1 MLWRNISCKEKTSLS
16 HVRLAYWLAWAMIGA
31 LAFLIMEIEVPIIP
45 GFDYLKMDF
54 SDSLVAL
61 STLVFGPL
69 GGTMIALFKSL
80 LSLFISGFNPIS
92 MIGQL
97 AAFLASLAY
106 ILPFYFIS
114 KKHEDKAKYQIFG
127 LIVGTLALT
136 VVNVISKL
144 FRLTPMY
151 ISLMGFKLNSSLLT
165 YVVSAIIPFNLIKG
179 LINSIVV
186 LILAKTL
193 LPVLEKFV
201 KRNF

>member
-1 MLWRNISCKEKTSLS
+1 
-16 HVRLAYWLAWAMIGA
+16 
-31 LAFLIMEIEVPIIP
+31 
-45 GFDYLKMDF
+45 
-54 SDSLVAL
+54 
-61 STLVFGPL
+61 
-69 GGTMIALFKSL
+69 
-80 LSLFISGFNPIS
+80 

-114 KKHEDKAKYQIFG
+114 KKHEDKVKYQIFG

-136 VVNVISKL
+136 VVMSLANYFV
-144 FRLTPMY
+144 LTPMY

-201 KRNF
+201 RRNF

>member
-1 MLWRNISCKEKTSLS
+1 MQRKTSLS
-16 HVRLAYWLAWAMIGA
+16 HVRLAYWLAWAMISA
-31 LAFLIMEIEVPIIP
+31 LAFLIMKIEVPIIP

-97 AAFLASLAY
+97 AAFLANLAY

-136 VVNVISKL
+136 VVMSLANYFV
-144 FRLTPMY
+144 LTPMY

-165 YVVSAIIPFNLIKG
+165 YVVFAIIPFNLIKG

>member
-1 MLWRNISCKEKTSLS
+1 MQRKTSLS

-31 LAFLIMEIEVPIIP
+31 LAFLIMKIEVPIIP

-97 AAFLASLAY
+97 AAFLASLAN

-136 VVNVISKL
+136 VVMSLANYFV
-144 FRLTPMY
+144 LTPMY

>member
-1 MLWRNISCKEKTSLS
+1 MQRKTSLS

-31 LAFLIMEIEVPIIP
+31 LAFLIMKIEVPIIP

-97 AAFLASLAY
+97 AAFLASSAY

-114 KKHEDKAKYQIFG
+114 KKHEDKVKYQIFG

-136 VVNVISKL
+136 VVMSLANYFV
-144 FRLTPMY
+144 LTPMY

-201 KRNF
+201 RRNF

>member
-1 MLWRNISCKEKTSLS
+1 MQRKTSLS

-31 LAFLIMEIEVPIIP
+31 LAFLIMKIEVPIIP

-97 AAFLASLAY
+97 AAFLARLAY

-114 KKHEDKAKYQIFG
+114 KKHEDKVKYQVFG

-136 VVNVISKL
+136 VVMSLANYFV
-144 FRLTPMY
+144 LTPMY

-201 KRNF
+201 RRNF

>member
-1 MLWRNISCKEKTSLS
+1 MEEYIMQRKTSLS

-31 LAFLIMEIEVPIIP
+31 LAFLIMKIEVPIIP

-114 KKHEDKAKYQIFG
+114 KKHEDKVKYQIFG

-136 VVNVISKL
+136 VVMSLANYFV
-144 FRLTPMY
+144 LTPMY

-201 KRNF
+201 RRNF

>member
-1 MLWRNISCKEKTSLS
+1 MQRKTSLS

-31 LAFLIMEIEVPIIP
+31 LAFLIMKFEVPIIP

-92 MIGQL
+92 MVGQL

-106 ILPFYFIS
+106 ILPFYYIS
-114 KKHEDKAKYQIFG
+114 KKHEDKVRYQVLG
-127 LIVGTLALT
+127 LVVGTIALT
-136 VVNVISKL
+136 IVMSLANYFV
-144 FRLTPMY
+144 LTPMY

-165 YVVSAIIPFNLIKG
+165 YIVSAIVPFNLIKG

-186 LILAKTL
+186 LILAETL

>member
-1 MLWRNISCKEKTSLS
+1 MQRKTSLS

-31 LAFLIMEIEVPIIP
+31 LAFLIMKIEVPIIP

-61 STLVFGPL
+61 SALVFGPL

-97 AAFLASLAY
+97 AAFLAY

-114 KKHEDKAKYQIFG
+114 KKHEDKVQYQILG
-127 LIVGTLALT
+127 LAVGTFALT
-136 VVNVISKL
+136 VVMSLANYFV
-144 FRLTPMY
+144 LTPMY

-165 YVVSAIIPFNLIKG
+165 YIVSAIVPFNLIKG
-179 LINSIVV
+179 IINSIVV
-186 LILAKTL
+186 LLLAKTL

-201 KRNF
+201 RRNF

>member
-1 MLWRNISCKEKTSLS
+1 MQRKTSLS

-31 LAFLIMEIEVPIIP
+31 LAFLIMKIEVPIIP

-92 MIGQL
+92 MNGQL

-136 VVNVISKL
+136 VVMSLANYFV
-144 FRLTPMY
+144 LTPMY